1 VIVCFH
7 ARGPGG
13 FGALSV
19 FKIEV
24 PDMRFFNTDVWLR
37 RLRGLMLVLVFI
49 SVFLYIFSL
58 NFRTPSKMDI
68 LQRSVTETVSPPIK
82 LFGRIF
88 AGIEDLFYQYIWL
101 KNLRGENE
109 SLKREIAELETKVTS
124 YQEAFVENQRLRR
137 LLDFKTSIGA
147 ETVPAQVIMHDLT
160 GWFQTLMVDKG
171 FRDGIAP
178 DMPVVNDEGLIGRIL
193 DVSDRHCRV
202 LLITD
207 QGSSV
212 DAIDQ
217 RNRVRG
223 ILCGKDPN
231 VCLLKYI
238 RSNLD
243 IREGDLVIT
252 SGKDGVYPK
261 GLRLGVIQAAYKD
274 PVDLFQKIEVKPL
287 VRLSALEE
295 VLIIKR
301 CGVGLDVEEDGQPC
315 AIAPE
320 TQPQTQP
327 NPAGQAGIEANPGT
341 KPAKLPGTAVSKP
354 KTAAKPQ
361 AAPRTRTP
369 DSRLN
374 AQTAPSA
381 KPRAKPSGKPPAG
394 SASKPPEGAAGKP
407 PAGSSGK
414 PPAGS
419 AGKPPEGA
427 AGKPPEGAASK
438 PPAGARA
445 KPGAK
450 VKPQSE
456 TPGKPQSGPQG
467 QEGPKPKVEQ

>member
-1 VIVCFH
+1 M
-7 ARGPGG
+7 
-13 FGALSV
+13 LSV

-24 PDMRFFNTDVWLR
+24 PDMKFFNTDVWLR
-37 RLRGLMLVLVFI
+37 RLRGLILVLVFV

-58 NFRTPSKMDI
+58 NFRTPNKMDL
-68 LQRSVTETVSPPIK
+68 LQRSVTETVSPPIRLIGK
-82 LFGRIF
+82 IF
-88 AGIEDLFYQYIWL
+88 SGIEGFFHEYVWL

-109 SLKREIAELETKVTS
+109 SLKREIAELEGKVTS

-137 LLDFKTSIGA
+137 LLDFKTSISA

-160 GWFQTLMVDKG
+160 GWFQTLIVDKG
-171 FRDGIAP
+171 FRDGIMP

-212 DAIDQ
+212 DAVDQ

-223 ILCGKDPN
+223 ILSGKDPN
-231 VCLLKYI
+231 GCLLKYI

-301 CGVGLDVEEDGQPC
+301 GGAGLDVEEEGQP
-315 AIAPE
+315 AATGPE
-320 TQPQTQP
+320 TQSQTQT
-327 NPAGQAGIEANPGT
+327 NPVASPEANPGS
-341 KPAKLPGTAVSKP
+341 KPTAKPTAKPPGEAVSKAR
-354 KTAAKPQ
+354 TATKPQ
-361 AAPRTRTP
+361 TAPRTRSNL
-369 DSRLN
+369 DSRPQ
-374 AQTAPSA
+374 AQRTPPAKLQA
-381 KPRAKPSGKPPAG
+381 KPPVKTQSPPPGQAK
-394 SASKPPEGAAGKP
+394 
-407 PAGSSGK
+407 
-414 PPAGS
+414 
-419 AGKPPEGA
+419 
-427 AGKPPEGAASK
+427 
-438 PPAGARA
+438 
-445 KPGAK
+445 
-450 VKPQSE
+450 
-456 TPGKPQSGPQG
+456 
-467 QEGPKPKVEQ
+467 PKPKEEQR